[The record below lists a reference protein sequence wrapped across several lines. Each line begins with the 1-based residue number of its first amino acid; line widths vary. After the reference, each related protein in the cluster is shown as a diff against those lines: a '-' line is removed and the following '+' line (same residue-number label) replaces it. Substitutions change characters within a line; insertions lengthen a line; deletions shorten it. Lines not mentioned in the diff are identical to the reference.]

1 MPGKG
6 LAGKMKMHYAEIA
19 SISLKVF
26 SRGPLKIRNPF
37 IKNILLKHPLLR
49 TLFELRGNPRAC
61 VYTEPMWGLSM
72 NLCLP
77 YATVYML
84 TFGISDLQ
92 VGIVTSIYMFS
103 QMIFAFLSGVIIDK
117 MGRRK
122 STVIFDF
129 LAWSL
134 PCLIWAFSQGFWFF
148 VVAAML
154 NGMMK
159 ITTVSWDCLLVED
172 APRDKIT
179 HIYSWV
185 IIAGNLS
192 ALFAPI
198 SSILVAKLTLA
209 PAIRILYINAFIIMT
224 AKLLILYK
232 FSTETGVGKIRREAS
247 RNMSWRE
254 MLPGYKSALRKILTS
269 RGTKFAIIISIL
281 IEIVAMIGMTFWQI
295 IASRRIGI
303 PDTLLPIFPMARS
316 ILSIVLFF
324 TIIARINQT
333 KLKWPLYGGFFCS
346 ITGCILLISIAD
358 TGVWGYVILS
368 VSLVF
373 DALGG
378 AVLGTLR
385 ESLVAIHVDP
395 VERSGIMALLQT
407 TVMLVSVP
415 FGYIGGLLSDIS
427 RILPFVLNTAL
438 LLLGILATALFYR
451 RSSISFTK
459 ECKGHEI

>member
-1 MPGKG
+1 MRK
-6 LAGKMKMHYAEIA
+6 
-19 SISLKVF
+19 
-26 SRGPLKIRNPF
+26 
-37 IKNILLKHPLLR
+37 ILLKHKLLR
-49 TLFELRGNPRAC
+49 TLIELRGNPRAC

-84 TFGISDLQ
+84 TFGISDVQ
-92 VGIVTSIYMFS
+92 IGIVTSIYMFS
-103 QMIFAFLSGVIIDK
+103 QMIFAFLSGAIIDK

-122 STVIFDF
+122 STAIFDF

-134 PCLIWAFSQGFWFF
+134 PCLIWASSQGFWFF
-148 VVAAML
+148 VVAALL
-154 NGMMK
+154 NGTMK

-185 IIAGNLS
+185 IISANLS

-224 AKLLILYK
+224 AKIIILYK
-232 FSTETGVGKIRREAS
+232 LSTETAVGKVRREVT

-254 MLPGYKSALRKILTS
+254 MLSGYKSALHKILNS
-269 RGTKFAIIISIL
+269 QGTIFAIIISIL
-281 IEIVAMIGMTFWQI
+281 VEIVAMIGMTFWQI

-316 ILSIVLFF
+316 ILSIFLFF
-324 TIIARINQT
+324 TVISHINQS
-333 KLKWPLYGGFFCS
+333 KMKWPLFGGFLS
-346 ITGCILLISIAD
+346 TIVSCILLISISN
-358 TGVWGYVILS
+358 TGAWGYVILS
-368 VSLVF
+368 VSLIF
-373 DALGG
+373 EALGV
-378 AVLGTLR
+378 AVLGTIR

-395 VERSGIMALLQT
+395 EERSGIMALLQT

-415 FGYIGGLLSDIS
+415 FGFIAGLLSDIS
-427 RILPFVLNTAL
+427 RILPFVLSIGL
-438 LLLGILATALFYR
+438 LLLGMLATALFYR
-451 RSSISFTK
+451 RST
-459 ECKGHEI
+459 

>member
-1 MPGKG
+1 
-6 LAGKMKMHYAEIA
+6 MKN
-19 SISLKVF
+19 K
-26 SRGPLKIRNPF
+26 
-37 IKNILLKHPLLR
+37 LLKHQLLR
-49 TLFELRGNPRAC
+49 TLFELRGNSRAC

-84 TFGISDLQ
+84 ALGMSDIE
-92 VGIVTSIYMFS
+92 VGIVSSIYMFS
-103 QMIFAFLSGVIIDK
+103 QMIFAFLSGVIVDK

-122 STVIFDF
+122 STVVFDF

-148 VVAAML
+148 IVAAIL

-172 APRDKIT
+172 APKDKIT

-185 IIAGNLS
+185 LIAGNIS

-209 PAIRILYINAFIIMT
+209 PAIRILYINAFVIMT
-224 AKLLILYK
+224 VKLLILYK
-232 FSTETGVGKIRREAS
+232 YSTETNVGKIRREAS
-247 RNMSWRE
+247 ANLSWSE
-254 MLPGYKSALRKILTS
+254 MLSGYKGALHKIIRS

-281 IEIVAMIGMTFWQI
+281 VEIVHMLGMTFWQI

-303 PDTLLPIFPMARS
+303 LDTLLPIFPMIRS
-316 ILSIVLFF
+316 VFSIVIFF
-324 TIIARINQT
+324 VIVSKINQT
-333 KLKWPLYGGFFCS
+333 KLKWPLYGGFLSS
-346 ITGCILLISIAD
+346 IVSCILLISISD
-358 TGVWGYVILS
+358 IGILGYGILFI
-368 VSLVF
+368 SLIF
-373 DALGG
+373 DALGMS
-378 AVLGTLR
+378 VLSTLR
-385 ESLVAIHVDP
+385 ESLVAIHADP
-395 VERSGIMALLQT
+395 SDRSTIMALLQT

-415 FGYIGGLLSDIS
+415 FGYIGGVLSDIS
-427 RILPFVLNTAL
+427 RVLPFVMCIVL

-451 RSSISFTK
+451 NSSN
-459 ECKGHEI
+459 